1 MFSPHNVSIH
11 KVTPN
16 TKPFP
21 TKRFLH
27 KMTPDRHKRL
37 HWHNVFLSQN
47 VSSSVTKTSPL
58 LLQNFSSSVK
68 KCLIFCNKISPL
80 LVQNV
85 SFCYKISPLLLKNV
99 SSSVTKCLLFCYKM
113 IMLQNIYFLKCFH
126 KCVLLENK
134 LY

>member
-27 KMTPDRHKRL
+27 KITKGFIDTMFFCHKM
-37 HWHNVFLSQN
+37 
-47 VSSSVTKTSPL
+47 SPL
-58 LLQNFSSSVK
+58 LLQK
-68 KCLIFCNKISPL
+68 HL
-80 LVQNV
+80 L
-85 SFCYKISPLLLKNV
+85 FCYKISPLLLKNV
-99 SSSVTKCLLFCYKM
+99 SFSVTKFLLFWYKNVSFCYKMSPLLLQNFSSSVKKCLLFCYKM